1 MNTGL
6 RRIALLGVGLMGL
19 PVGRRLLQAGHA
31 VHAFNRTIAKAEELA
46 AFGATVV
53 PDAATAVRGA
63 ETVLMLLHDG
73 AAVAQVLLD
82 PATLAALKPGTLV
95 IDMSSIKPAQ
105 AREHAARLREH
116 GVDYLDAPVSGGTT
130 AAESGRLS
138 IMVGG
143 DAASFERARPVF
155 EPLGTPTHVGPT
167 GTGQL
172 TKLAN
177 QMIVGATIG
186 IVAEALVLAQRGGA
200 DPAKV
205 RQAIRGGFAESR
217 ILELHGQRMV
227 EQDFGKRAALTV
239 QLKDMLNAAET
250 ARGLD
255 VDLPLTNLVGA
266 LYGDAAAHGFGDL
279 DHSALF
285 LEILRRS
292 SADLNESSA
301 PANA

>member
-31 VHAFNRTIAKAEELA
+31 VCAFNRTIAKAEELA
-46 AFGATVV
+46 ASGATVA

-63 ETVLMLLHDG
+63 DTVLMLLHDG
-73 AAVAQVLLD
+73 AAVAEVLLA
-82 PATLAALKPGTLV
+82 PATLAALQPGTLI

-105 AREHAARLREH
+105 ARAHAARLREH

-143 DAASFERARPVF
+143 DAASFERASPVF

-266 LYGDAAAHGFGDL
+266 LYGDATAHGFGDL

-292 SADLNESSA
+292 GAA
-301 PANA
+301 PA